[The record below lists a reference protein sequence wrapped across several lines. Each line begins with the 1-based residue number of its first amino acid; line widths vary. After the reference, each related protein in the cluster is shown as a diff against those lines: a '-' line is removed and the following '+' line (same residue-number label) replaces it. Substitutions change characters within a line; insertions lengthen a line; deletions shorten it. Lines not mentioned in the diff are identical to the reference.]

1 MASHPLLTHEL
12 SLARR
17 DDLRRDAEAVRS
29 TKVANGDLP
38 AKIGWVRRFV
48 TVEETRCCTPEC
60 TSW

>member
-1 MASHPLLTHEL
+1 MVSHPLFTHEL

-17 DDLRRDAEAVRS
+17 QDLHREAQAARS

-38 AKIGWVRRFV
+38 AKIRWIRRFV
-48 TVEETRCCTPEC
+48 TVEETRCCAPEC